1 MGARVCQAEMDEMDE
16 MGRWGCRGRRARWA
30 LLVRNAGNWD
40 LPMPVLVA

>member
-30 LLVRNAGNWD
+30 LLVRKAGEGD
-40 LPMPVLVA
+40 LHMPVLVA